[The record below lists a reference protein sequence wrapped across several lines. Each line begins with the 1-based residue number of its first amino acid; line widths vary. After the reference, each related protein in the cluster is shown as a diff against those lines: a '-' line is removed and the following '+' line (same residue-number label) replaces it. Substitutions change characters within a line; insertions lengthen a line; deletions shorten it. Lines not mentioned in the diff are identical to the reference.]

1 MWILWTVMPSY
12 SRWQIQYVLMCFE
25 DVWSSNLI
33 SVRMLAAVLM
43 VDYTATPPLVLNKH
57 KQNRINHKYASNWSD
72 KPTLV
77 HIFIGPWAFQKKLD
91 SPGPLFI
98 STWEVVTAGSP
109 WLALAM
115 GRFTPA
121 PSHFSHSLQSLHL
134 SDPTKS
140 EEERSIVLWWPTS
153 SWNDAAELID
163 HDISSVRFMGSFKQV
178 VNT

>member
-1 MWILWTVMPSY
+1 MTNKWQRNDKEMTKTWQKMTT
-12 SRWQIQYVLMCFE
+12 QIQ
-25 DVWSSNLI
+25 N
-33 SVRMLAAVLM
+33 
-43 VDYTATPPLVLNKH
+43 
-57 KQNRINHKYASNWSD
+57 D
-72 KPTLV
+72 KPKCKKNATKMQRKWQNNYFGISNV
-77 HIFIGPWAFQKKLD
+77 CRPKIFLKLGIAD
-91 SPGPLFI
+91 SPRIF
-98 STWEVVTAGSP
+98 SSP
-109 WLALAM
+109 GKSWQLGAPDWALAM

-163 HDISSVRFMGSFKQV
+163 HDISPVRFMGSFKQV